1 MEWERLVTEGM
12 SQMASFTWPTQDG
25 WIHRDG
31 KKVRGRRA
39 LGWGVECRVTAPG
52 CRVALWGEDNGLK
65 VMAVVS
71 DKSAKYVKSH

>member
-1 MEWERLVTEGM
+1 
-12 SQMASFTWPTQDG
+12 MAGS
-25 WIHRDG
+25 IEM
-31 KKVRGRRA
+31 GRRFGVA
-39 LGWGVECRVTAPG
+39 GHWGWGVECRVTAPG